1 MHLHVDGR
9 TFAIGQLGPDFVILR
24 NPADH
29 PPSDAEISFS
39 IDGRLRRWR
48 VQLPEGIVAS
58 KGRTPTSRLR
68 SEANGSTVG

>member
-1 MHLHVDGR
+1 MNLHVDGR

-29 PPSDAEISFS
+29 PPAEAEISFS

-58 KGRTPTSRLR
+58 QGRTATSRLR